1 MIPADSILQVHGLP
15 TTITL
20 SSGHRVGP
28 DSWNVPL
35 KGLSNLEL
43 MAGEDGSGSFNLHFR
58 FWAVTGASWPKR
70 KLCSPSSDRPRRRY
84 LHRPPRQSP
93 PSVGTK
99 SREEFNQRLEVAT
112 APPAAADADSKAR
125 ESRAEADSHISNQMP
140 APSGEPGAERSAKP
154 MPEAEQAADLSEGVR
169 RLAALPQPI
178 LEAAIV
184 GGKESFSA
192 RSGPE
197 PSERDTQAK
206 QKAPSSSD

>member
-1 MIPADSILQVHGLP
+1 
-15 TTITL
+15 
-20 SSGHRVGP
+20 
-28 DSWNVPL
+28 
-35 KGLSNLEL
+35 
-43 MAGEDGSGSFNLHFR
+43 MAGEDGSGSFNLAFSLLGGDGR
-58 FWAVTGASWPKR
+58 ILAKAQTVLTVK
-70 KLCSPSSDRPRRRY
+70 
-84 LHRPPRQSP
+84 RPPTQTVLASTAPAVP

-99 SREEFNQRLEVAT
+99 SREESNQRLEVAT

-184 GGKESFSA
+184 GGKSSFSA

-206 QKAPSSSD
+206 QKATLPAADVAPASDRSP